1 VTCGGWARWPTMAPL
16 FRGHRPRRL
25 RHHLVQAAGVSL
37 IGSLVAMAL
46 LPSGF
51 DIADMSTGGEDPAV
65 RSHLE
70 SPADAYLVGL
80 MKRYRCSTDGFGQEE
95 IPQSAIIR
103 RAQGQIAVVSFD
115 RGWEVFQDDG
125 PESLVAVCLRP
136 PH

>member
-1 VTCGGWARWPTMAPL
+1 MSV
-16 FRGHRPRRL
+16 
-25 RHHLVQAAGVSL
+25 

-51 DIADMSTGGEDPAV
+51 DIADMSIPGGEGPDV

-70 SPADAYLVGL
+70 SPSDAHLVGL
-80 MKRYRCSTDGFGQEE
+80 MKHYRCSTDGFGQEE
-95 IPQSAIIR
+95 IPRSAIIR
-103 RAQGQIAVVSFD
+103 RAQGQVAVVSFD

-125 PESLVAVCLRP
+125 PESLIAVCLRP